1 MKKLLLSCFFALGFG
16 ANAQYAYV
24 GDFEDPGYN
33 TTIYKQFGGGTRT
46 TAAACNGTNGG
57 QLAISSSATQTGY
70 MIDLSEI
77 GQTGNG
83 QITNVSFGYKKA
95 STVTG
100 TLSLAYFV
108 LNSTTNQW
116 SVFTFGTPLTLTS
129 AATTTCATLSGTIPA
144 GVIQPGQVYGVG
156 AWFVRSGST
165 SGNIYVDD
173 ITVNQEVVTTV
184 PACTAITYPAS
195 GSTVSAGNL
204 ALSWSAAPTAV
215 NYDVTVGTTPGAS
228 DLANITVAG
237 TSTNLTLATNTT
249 YYVKVIPK
257 NLNGSATGCTEISF
271 TTNNN
276 IGYCGPIT
284 ASAITY
290 PISSVSLNGV
300 TNTSSAVTGAP
311 AHEDFTATVLPV
323 YAGIPNQLTLAAT
336 GLGTNRFGMTVF
348 VDWNNDG
355 DFNDSGE
362 QYFTSPPLI
371 GGTGATVN
379 LAGNIAVPD
388 GVSLGNKRMRIKYNF
403 NSSTTALIDALSN
416 PCANLGNGQVED
428 YTLSLLNPPSAPIC
442 ASVSLPVSGSTD
454 FPANGTITWNTVQ
467 YAAGYKVYIGTTPG
481 GIDIANGIVVTG
493 TTYKPALQ
501 ANTMYYLKVVPYN
514 PVGDAAG
521 CTEISFTTTTVQY
534 CGPLTYSTVEP
545 TTNVTFA
552 GINNT
557 TSATVGGTPAHE
569 FFLDKVGTVLTNAS
583 YPISMNANTD
593 GSTFRHF
600 FAVFIDWNQ
609 DGDFDDA
616 GEKYFT
622 SPETFVFV
630 VGSDGVTGAPAVGS
644 IVVPEDAKLGQTRMR
659 VKSAYYGST
668 GPNTEP
674 NLSNFANACL
684 TTGSSFGQVEDYTI
698 QVNSATQ
705 GTSNVDKAKVSVY
718 PNPFH
723 DVLNI
728 SDVKGVK
735 FVSVSDVAGRQVKT
749 MKAAAQLNLSDLKTG
764 LYIVTLHME
773 DGSVKS
779 VKAIKK

>member
-1 MKKLLLSCFFALGFG
+1 MKKFLLSCFLALGFG

-24 GDFEDPGYN
+24 GNFEDPGYN
-33 TTIYKQFGGGTRT
+33 TTIYKQFGGGSRT
-46 TAAACNGTNGG
+46 IAAACNGTNGG

-83 QITNVSFGYKKA
+83 QKIDVSVGYKKA

-108 LNSTTNQW
+108 LNTVTNQW
-116 SVFTFGTPLTLTS
+116 SVNTFGTPVTLTS

-144 GVIQPGQVYGVG
+144 GIIQPGQVYGVG

-184 PACTAITYPAS
+184 PACSTINYPAN
-195 GSTVSAGNL
+195 GSTISAGNL
-204 ALSWSAAPTAV
+204 SLAWDAVPTAV
-215 NYDVTVGTTPGAS
+215 SYDVTVGTTPGGS
-228 DLANITVAG
+228 DLVNITVGG
-237 TSTNLTLATNTT
+237 TTTNLTLATNTT
-249 YYVKVIPK
+249 YYAKVTPK
-257 NLNGSATGCTEISF
+257 NLNGSAAGCNEISF
-271 TTNNN
+271 TTNND

-284 ASAITY
+284 ASAVTY

-300 TNTSSAVTGAP
+300 TNTSSAATGAP
-311 AHEDFTATVLPV
+311 AHEDFTAIVLPV
-323 YAGIPNQLTLAAT
+323 YAGIPNQLTVAAT

-348 VDWNNDG
+348 IDWNNDG
-355 DFNDSGE
+355 DFNDGGE
-362 QYFTSPPLI
+362 QYFTTPPLV

-379 LAGNIAVPD
+379 LAGNIAVPN

-403 NSSTTALIDALSN
+403 NSSTTALIDALLN

-428 YTLSLLNPPSAPIC
+428 YTLSFVNLPSAPLC
-442 ASVSLPVSGSTD
+442 TNVSLPVAGSTD
-454 FPANGTITWNTVQ
+454 FPANGTITWAAAQ
-467 YAAGYKVYIGTTPG
+467 YAAGYKIYIGTTPG
-481 GIDIANGIVVTG
+481 GTDIANGTVVTG

-514 PVGDAAG
+514 TVGDAAG
-521 CTEISFTTTTVQY
+521 CTEISFTTTAVQY

-557 TSATVGGTPAHE
+557 TSAAVGGSPAHE
-569 FFLDKVGTVLTNAS
+569 FFLDKIGTVLTNTT

-593 GSTFRHF
+593 GTTFRHF

-616 GEKYFT
+616 NEKYFT
-622 SPETFVFV
+622 TPETFVFV
-630 VGSDGVTGAPAVGS
+630 LGSNGVTGTPAVGS
-644 IVVPEDAKLGQTRMR
+644 IVVPENAKLGQTRMR
-659 VKSAYYGST
+659 VKSAFYGSS

-674 NLSNFANACL
+674 NLSDFANACV
-684 TTGSSFGQVEDYTI
+684 TTGSSYGQVEDYTI
-698 QVNSATQ
+698 QVNSATT
-705 GTSNVDKAKVSVY
+705 GTSNVDKAKVTAY

-735 FVSVSDVAGRQVKT
+735 SVSVSDVAGRLVKN
-749 MKAAAQLNLSDLKTG
+749 MKVATQLNLSDLKTG
-764 LYIVTLHME
+764 MYIVTLHME
-773 DGSVKS
+773 DGSAKS
-779 VKAIKK
+779 IKTIKK